1 LSGFGLTHDASRSQ
15 RASSWIVASGTPQ
28 HEMKFRFVWVGKTK
42 EPNLLTL
49 QNEYFSRLSRFV
61 RTEVTEVREGRT
73 DDRPREEGEA
83 ILQALAPGSFAVAL
97 DAEGKQMTSYQL
109 AAEIEKWM
117 NSSKRD
123 VVFIIGGAE
132 GLSSAVAER
141 ADIRLSLSFLTFT
154 HEMVRVFLLEQLYR
168 AFTII
173 RGYPYQK

>member
-1 LSGFGLTHDASRSQ
+1 
-15 RASSWIVASGTPQ
+15 
-28 HEMKFRFVWVGKTK
+28 MKFRFLWVGKTK
-42 EPNLLTL
+42 EPNLLNL
-49 QNEYFSRLSRFV
+49 QNEYLSRLSRFV
-61 RTEVTEVREGRT
+61 RTDMTEVREGRPGGNRSQ
-73 DDRPREEGEA
+73 DEGEA
-83 ILQALAPGSFAVAL
+83 ILQAINPASFVVAMEA
-97 DAEGKQMTSYQL
+97 DGKHLTSHEL

-123 VVFIIGGAE
+123 VVFVIGGAE
-132 GLSSAVAER
+132 GLSSEVAER